1 MNVVLSKSALE
12 NVSKHKYS
20 GIDDSILAKLILQKY
35 WNFCLKFVPLN
46 IAPNL
51 ITLTGTITILLSF
64 FIVGYY
70 SPYLEGTLPT
80 WVYAMSGLTLFFYQT
95 MDNLDGKQARR
106 TGSSSP
112 LGQLFDHGC
121 DSIVCTLQSLIVAS
135 VANYGVGYISLI
147 QLFTTALL
155 PFWMATWEEY
165 HTGVLHLGPING
177 PDEGIIIIVCALL
190 CTAIFGNA
198 FWTFKPFVASSSSS
212 SQLLPSIIQQW
223 LPQFIQQLM
232 LNEIIVASL
241 SLPCLITCFFNIK
254 NVVQHLQA
262 KQKPILPA
270 LKHILVW
277 VIITVSSFI
286 WYYTS
291 TNLLPLSS
299 IWFNNIR
306 TVQFSIGI
314 IFGELVSRLI
324 LAHMCHEKY
333 NIIQAPLYPLILS
346 TFCSSINYFNGKEI
360 IPENLLLIL
369 FAVTS
374 FVHYSLFVKST
385 ISQLCSY
392 LNIKCFTITK
402 KH

>member
-20 GIDDSILAKLILQKY
+20 GIDDSILAKLVLQKY
-35 WNFCLKFVPLN
+35 WNFCLRFVPLN

-70 SPYLEGTLPT
+70 SPYLEGTLPR

-135 VANYGVGYISLI
+135 VASYGVGYISLI

-190 CTAIFGNA
+190 STAIFGNG
-198 FWTFKPFVASSSSS
+198 FWTFKPLVATSPI
-212 SQLLPSIIQQW
+212 LPSMIQQL

-232 LNEIIVASL
+232 VNEIIVASL

-254 NVVQHLQA
+254 HVVQHLQS

-277 VIITVSSFI
+277 VIITASSFI

-346 TFCSSINYFNGKEI
+346 TLCSSINYYNGKEI

>member
-70 SPYLEGTLPT
+70 SPYLEGTLPR

-147 QLFTTALL
+147 QLFITALL

-177 PDEGIIIIVCALL
+177 PDEGIVIIVCALL
-190 CTAIFGNA
+190 ITAIFGNA
-198 FWTFKPFVASSSSS
+198 FWTFKPFEAASSSSLS
-212 SQLLPSIIQQW
+212 SLSQLLPS
-223 LPQFIQQLM
+223 FIQQLM

-241 SLPCLITCFFNIK
+241 SLPCLVTCFFNIK

-346 TFCSSINYFNGKEI
+346 TFCSTINYFNGKEI

-369 FAVTS
+369 FTVTS